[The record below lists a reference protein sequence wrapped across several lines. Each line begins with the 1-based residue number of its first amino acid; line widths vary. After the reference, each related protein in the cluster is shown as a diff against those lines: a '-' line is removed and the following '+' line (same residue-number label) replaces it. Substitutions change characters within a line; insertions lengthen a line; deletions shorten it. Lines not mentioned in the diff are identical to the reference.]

1 MDSLANIEAFV
12 RVAELGSITRAAR
25 SLHITASAASRR
37 IAQLEDELGVRLFH
51 RTTRALALSDEG
63 RAFLERC
70 RRILEELQAAK
81 RSIAHARAVPEG
93 RLCVEAPAVLGRLAL
108 VPALPGFLAQYP
120 GIELDLRLRDAVID
134 PAAEGV
140 DVSLRI
146 GHLRD
151 AEVVARRLGVTR
163 MLVCASPEY
172 VRRSGAPE
180 APEDLDQH
188 RCLGFVRDHRV
199 VPWRLRAGSG
209 TLRFEP
215 AGHLSV
221 NDGDAL
227 RSLAVAGAGLAWVF
241 DFMIARELASGAL
254 VTVLDEF
261 AVDERPIHALYQSP
275 RHVTPRV
282 RVFLDFAA
290 TLLGAPPRWDGSSS
304 GVQITIPD
312 TIGK

>member
-12 RVAELGSITRAAR
+12 RAAELGSITRAAR

-37 IAQLEDELGVRLFH
+37 IAQLEDELRVRLFH
-51 RTTRALALSDEG
+51 RTTRALRLSEEG

-70 RRILEELQAAK
+70 QRILEELQAAK
-81 RSIAHARAVPEG
+81 QSIAHARGVPEG
-93 RLCVEAPAVLGRLAL
+93 PLCVEAPAVFGRLLL
-108 VPALPGFLAQYP
+108 VPALPRFLAEHP
-120 GIELDLRLRDAVID
+120 RVELELRLRDAVID

-146 GHLRD
+146 GRLED
-151 AEVVARRLGVTR
+151 AGIVARRLGVTR

-172 VRRSGAPE
+172 LRRRGAPE
-180 APEDLDQH
+180 TPEDLRQH
-188 RCLGFVRDHRV
+188 RCLGFLRDDRV
-199 VPWRLRAGSG
+199 VPWRLRSPRG

-215 AGHLSV
+215 TGAPRV

-227 RSLAVAGAGLAWVF
+227 KALAVAGAGLAWVF
-241 DFMIARELASGAL
+241 DFMIAPELASGAL
-254 VTVLDEF
+254 VTVLDEL

-275 RHVTPRV
+275 RHVIPRV

-290 TLLGAPPRWDGSSS
+290 TLLGPPPR
-304 GVQITIPD
+304 
-312 TIGK
+312 

>member
-51 RTTRALALSDEG
+51 RTTRALRLSDEG
-63 RAFLERC
+63 GAFLERC
-70 RRILEELQAAK
+70 QRILEELQAAK

-108 VPALPGFLAQYP
+108 APALPGFLAQHP

-172 VRRSGAPE
+172 LRRSGTPE
-180 APEDLDQH
+180 TPADLQQH
-188 RCLGFVRDHRV
+188 RCLGFVREGRV
-199 VPWRLRAGSG
+199 VPWRFRAESG
-209 TLRFEP
+209 ALRFEP
-215 AGHLSV
+215 AGFVSV

-227 RSLAVAGAGLAWVF
+227 KALAVAGAGLAWVF
-241 DFMIARELASGAL
+241 DFMIAPELASGAL
-254 VTVLDEF
+254 VTVLDGF

-275 RHVTPRV
+275 RHVIPRV
-282 RVFLDFAA
+282 RVFLDFAS
-290 TLLGAPPRWDGSSS
+290 TLLGPPRS
-304 GVQITIPD
+304 
-312 TIGK
+312 